1 VSARPR
7 LHLTPEGGWL
17 NDPHGIT
24 WHEGRYHLFHQ
35 YVPGRTTWGPN
46 CHWAHVT
53 SPDLLGDWV
62 DEGIALAP
70 GEGDDGIWT
79 GSLVQDS
86 AGRARIFYTSTVAPD
101 IGMGFIR
108 VAEPVDSS
116 WREWRKGD
124 IVIEPPRDLDLIAY
138 RDPFVQREVDG
149 WVMHVGAGTSAG
161 RALALRYRS
170 DDLESWTFEGSTLE
184 RSTSERDPVWMG
196 ALWECPQVVE
206 VDGRDVM
213 ISSIWEDDV
222 LHYAGAAVGGMVAD
236 QLNVQTWQRV
246 SYGDSYYA
254 PSFFRDRDG
263 RPCVMFWMRGLGGAD
278 AGWASALSI
287 PHVLSVA
294 EGRLHLSPHPD
305 LAARLEAE
313 PERDAT
319 SGVLTRSLQWSPNSG
334 DRLELRDA
342 SGVVTTSVRAADT
355 ALLLERSGLEAQ
367 SMPFSGGDVV
377 LLVDGPAIEIWADGC
392 ILGGAIEP
400 AAEIVEV
407 PASADPSGAVREPS
421 AAEA

>member
-1 VSARPR
+1 
-7 LHLTPEGGWL
+7 
-17 NDPHGIT
+17 
-24 WHEGRYHLFHQ
+24 
-35 YVPGRTTWGPN
+35 
-46 CHWAHVT
+46 
-53 SPDLLGDWV
+53 
-62 DEGIALAP
+62 
-70 GEGDDGIWT
+70 
-79 GSLVQDS
+79 
-86 AGRARIFYTSTVAPD
+86 
-101 IGMGFIR
+101 
-108 VAEPVDSS
+108 
-116 WREWRKGD
+116 
-124 IVIEPPRDLDLIAY
+124 
-138 RDPFVQREVDG
+138 
-149 WVMHVGAGTSAG
+149 
-161 RALALRYRS
+161 
-170 DDLESWTFEGSTLE
+170 
-184 RSTSERDPVWMG
+184 
-196 ALWECPQVVE
+196 
-206 VDGRDVM
+206 
-213 ISSIWEDDV
+213 
-222 LHYAGAAVGGMVAD
+222 
-236 QLNVQTWQRV
+236 
-246 SYGDSYYA
+246 
-254 PSFFRDRDG
+254 
-263 RPCVMFWMRGLGGAD
+263 MRGLGGAD